1 MNTEMIKRTV
11 LAIGLIFLLFLV
23 TIPYANAGFVC
34 SDSVCQ
40 NRTSCLGLCKD
51 QEGCFWNASDNT
63 CSNTDPCIIVMC
75 SGGTVCEDGVCV
87 TPSPTPTPTPTPSPT
102 STPTPTPSPVPFMN
116 CSFEPNLC
124 LCQGKGKNLFEIPCD
139 DTAAIEKCEASTRGK
154 EGGRVLRLIED
165 DASKFNIDCECD
177 CPEPTPTPTPTPEP
191 TGACC
196 GCNNGCDDN
205 FCGDG
210 LTRSECESDNG
221 VYSGDDTFCSP
232 LHCGG

>member
-1 MNTEMIKRTV
+1 
-11 LAIGLIFLLFLV
+11 
-23 TIPYANAGFVC
+23 
-34 SDSVCQ
+34 
-40 NRTSCLGLCKD
+40 
-51 QEGCFWNASDNT
+51 
-63 CSNTDPCIIVMC
+63 MC

-87 TPSPTPTPTPTPSPT
+87 TPSPTPTPTPTPSP
-102 STPTPTPSPVPFMN
+102 TPTPTPSPVPFMN

-124 LCQGKGKNLFEIPCD
+124 LCQGKGKNLFEIKCD

-165 DASKFNIDCECD
+165 DTSKFNIDCECD
-177 CPEPTPTPTPTPEP
+177 CPEPTPTPCPGGPNELTCDDAMDNDCDSFVDCEDQDCDGQECSVGICVDAICIVIP

-196 GCNNGCDDN
+196 GCGTGCDDN
-205 FCGDG
+205 FCGNG
-210 LTRSECESDNG
+210 FTRSECESDNG